1 MTRRTLT
8 AGLMAMLFLP
18 GCSEVVDDNP
28 TVCTT
33 EARAGIV
40 ISVVDS
46 ATGSPIAC
54 GAHAVITAPGFA
66 EDVDNTPPLPCDDR
80 SAIAGAYER
89 PGTYSVTVSRQG
101 YYDLTMND
109 IVVTAGVCH
118 VNTASV
124 EARMI
129 PR

>member
-1 MTRRTLT
+1 MT
-8 AGLMAMLFLP
+8 AGLMALLFLP
-18 GCSEVVDDNP
+18 GCGEVVEDNP

-66 EDVDNTPPLPCDDR
+66 QDVDAMPPPCDDR
-80 SAIAGAYER
+80 NALSGAHER
-89 PGTYSVTVSRQG
+89 PGTYSVTVSRPG
-101 YYDLTMND
+101 YYDLTMNG
-109 IVVTAGVCH
+109 IVVSAGACH
-118 VNTASV
+118 VNTTAV